1 MKKTGVKMVAPLLII
16 ITALSISYPDD
27 AQLIKKIIDTY
38 DKLYK
43 SSSSYALIEM
53 QITTPHWQR
62 TLKMKSWS
70 LGMEKMLVKILAPKK
85 ERGVGTLKIDNEMW
99 NFLPKTNKVIKI
111 PPSMMMSSWMG
122 SDFTNDDLVK
132 EYTLADDYDISIITP
147 DNAQE
152 DCHYVKGIPKKGKA
166 IVWGAIEIA
175 VRKDDY
181 IPLWEKYYD
190 EHGTLVREMVFK
202 KIKTIDNHTIPT
214 VIELIPRTKEG
225 HKTVLIYNDID
236 FDISPGKETFS
247 LRKLREPVKGE

>member
-1 MKKTGVKMVAPLLII
+1 MMRSSLLG
-16 ITALSISYPDD
+16 SYF
-27 AQLIKKIIDTY
+27 TY
-38 DKLYK
+38 
-43 SSSSYALIEM
+43 
-53 QITTPHWQR
+53 
-62 TLKMKSWS
+62 
-70 LGMEKMLVKILAPKK
+70 
-85 ERGVGTLKIDNEMW
+85 
-99 NFLPKTNKVIKI
+99 
-111 PPSMMMSSWMG
+111 
-122 SDFTNDDLVK
+122 DDLVK

-247 LRKLREPVKGE
+247 LRKLRKPVKGE